1 MMSMSFKPAPGPSA
15 ELPAVDERLA
25 EPETRFEVEDGRWV
39 YVAPADGPHGEGHAT
54 VGALVKSHRAEGYS
68 VAIDMLTRTSRTD
81 DIAPDVSVYPS
92 ARNPRSGG
100 RQLEELAFEVVS
112 AQSLAHVGKRA
123 AKLVARGV
131 RRVFAL
137 DVKRMRALEWSNDT
151 GEWRFLERSG
161 RIEDPALAV
170 PIPIDALLDAARAD
184 DAIAR
189 ALRVKRHPE
198 FVAEREEGRMEGR
211 AEGEAKGRAE
221 GEAKGRTEGEAKGRA
236 EGIAEGEARGRV
248 EGLFVALALRGLEPT
263 EDERRRILEE
273 RDPGRLARW
282 LAAAGTCADVA
293 ALLAVP

>member
-1 MMSMSFKPAPGPSA
+1 MMSTSFKPAPGPSA
-15 ELPAVDERLA
+15 ELPEVDERLA

-39 YVAPADGPHGEGHAT
+39 YVAPADEPHGEGHAT
-54 VGALVKSHRAEGYS
+54 VGALVKGHHADGYS

-92 ARNPRSGG
+92 ARNPRSGA

-112 AQSLAHVGKRA
+112 AQSLAHVGQRA

-151 GEWRFLERSG
+151 GEWKLLERSG
-161 RIEDPALAV
+161 QIEDPALAV
-170 PIPIDALLDAARAD
+170 PIPIEALLDAARAD

-198 FVAEREEGRMEGR
+198 FLAEREEGR
-211 AEGEAKGRAE
+211 
-221 GEAKGRTEGEAKGRA
+221 
-236 EGIAEGEARGRV
+236 AEGEARGRV
-248 EGLFVALALRGLEPT
+248 EGEARGRTEGEARGRAEGLFVVLALCGLDPT
-263 EDERRRILEE
+263 EDERHRILAE

-282 LAAAGTCADVA
+282 LAAARTCADVA
-293 ALLAVP
+293 TLLAVP

>member
-1 MMSMSFKPAPGPSA
+1 
-15 ELPAVDERLA
+15 
-25 EPETRFEVEDGRWV
+25 
-39 YVAPADGPHGEGHAT
+39 VAPADEPHGEGHIS
-54 VGALVKSHRAEGYS
+54 VGALVKSHRADGYA
-68 VAIDMLTRTSRTD
+68 VAGDMLTRTSRTD

-137 DVKRMRALEWSNDT
+137 DVRRLRALEWSHDT
-151 GEWRFLERSG
+151 GEWRLLARG
-161 RIEDPALAV
+161 GLIEDPALAV
-170 PIPIDALLDAARAD
+170 PIPIDALLDAALAD

-198 FVAEREEGRMEGR
+198 FLAERKEGV
-211 AEGEAKGRAE
+211 
-221 GEAKGRTEGEAKGRA
+221 
-236 EGIAEGEARGRV
+236 AEGEARGLV
-248 EGLFVALALRGLEPT
+248 KGLFAVLALRGLDPT

-282 LAAAGTCADVA
+282 LAAAGTCGDVA
-293 ALLAVP
+293 ALLVVP